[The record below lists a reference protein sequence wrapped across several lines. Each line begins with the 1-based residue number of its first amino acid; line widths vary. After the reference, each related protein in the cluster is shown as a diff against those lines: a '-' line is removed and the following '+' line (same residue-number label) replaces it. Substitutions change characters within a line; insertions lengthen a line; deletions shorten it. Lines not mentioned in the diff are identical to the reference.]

1 MVTATPEATAAPA
14 GVFKILIFLKNYL
27 VLPAEVTDFERDYV
41 SRINKI
47 ALAFFWAHLPVMMGV
62 AWACGTGP
70 LWALLLTSL
79 LLIGPTV
86 ASRVMESPRRLS
98 LVMGFTSMCMGGLL
112 VHFGQGP
119 MQIEMHFYFFVL
131 LALLAV
137 YGNPLSI
144 LTATVTVALHHLLLY
159 FLLPSSVFNYD
170 ASIWVVLVHALFVV
184 LESVAACFVA
194 RSFFDDVIGLEKV
207 IRARTAALDQ
217 RNEDMRLVLE
227 HVEQGLLTLDRHG
240 LISRERSAALEQWLG
255 PAPEGDVSFSDYLAG
270 VAPEAAAWFEVG
282 WDALWEG
289 FLPRELALEQLPR
302 QVKVRALTLRLD
314 YTPIFGAGGA
324 LERVLLVISDVTPQI
339 AREQVEA
346 RQREVVQVFHRVMAD
361 KQGFLEFF
369 EEASELV
376 EAIQRWELGHDLALL
391 KRQLHTLKG
400 NAGIF
405 GLAALAHTCHEV
417 ENYMEEVCDGPLPEH
432 CHEIAEHWASLRESL
447 RGLLGE
453 RQQHQIEI
461 EDAQYE
467 AILRATLEGAPRAEL
482 AAMIRAWRL
491 EPTRVRLQRIEQQA
505 RQIARRLNKPHVQ
518 VEALDHGLRMDPK
531 RWAPFW
537 SAFVHA
543 IRNALDHGLEPL
555 EERLAA
561 GKAGEASLKLE
572 TRMDDE
578 SFVVEI
584 ADDGRGIDWEKVAQK
599 ARQAGLPHQ
608 TREELEW
615 ALFTD
620 GVSTRDEASMFSGR
634 GVGMGAILQATRALG
649 GEVHIDSNAQAGTR
663 LWFSFPKEALAG

>member
-1 MVTATPEATAAPA
+1 
-14 GVFKILIFLKNYL
+14 
-27 VLPAEVTDFERDYV
+27 
-41 SRINKI
+41 
-47 ALAFFWAHLPVMMGV
+47 
-62 AWACGTGP
+62 
-70 LWALLLTSL
+70 
-79 LLIGPTV
+79 
-86 ASRVMESPRRLS
+86 
-98 LVMGFTSMCMGGLL
+98 
-112 VHFGQGP
+112 
-119 MQIEMHFYFFVL
+119 
-131 LALLAV
+131 
-137 YGNPLSI
+137 
-144 LTATVTVALHHLLLY
+144 
-159 FLLPSSVFNYD
+159 
-170 ASIWVVLVHALFVV
+170 
-184 LESVAACFVA
+184 
-194 RSFFDDVIGLEKV
+194 
-207 IRARTAALDQ
+207 
-217 RNEDMRLVLE
+217 
-227 HVEQGLLTLDRHG
+227 
-240 LISRERSAALEQWLG
+240 
-255 PAPEGDVSFSDYLAG
+255 
-270 VAPEAAAWFEVG
+270 
-282 WDALWEG
+282 
-289 FLPRELALEQLPR
+289 
-302 QVKVRALTLRLD
+302 LD
-314 YTPIFGAGGA
+314 YTPIFDAEGA
-324 LERVLLVISDVTPQI
+324 LERVLLVISDITPQI

-376 EAIQRWELGHDLALL
+376 EAIQRWEPGHDLALV
-391 KRQLHTLKG
+391 KRQIHTLKG

-432 CHEIAEHWASLRESL
+432 CHELAEHWASLRESL

-467 AILRATLEGAPRAEL
+467 AILRATLEGSPRAEL

-584 ADDGRGIDWEKVAQK
+584 ADDGRGIDWEKVALK

-608 TREELEW
+608 TREELER
-615 ALFTD
+615 ALFAD
-620 GVSTRDEASMFSGR
+620 GVSTRDEASMISGR

-663 LWFSFPKEALAG
+663 LWFSFPREALAG